1 MAEDNVYVRNG
12 YENRDDYLDS
22 LADNFGM
29 NEYIVREMADILGEN
44 EDFDGLINELEDFD
58 YDSWE

>member
-29 NEYIVREMADILGEN
+29 NEYIVHEMADILGEN